1 MEAIRLMFDDFG
13 NFIMN
18 LIAGLPGI
26 VIAMVVHEYAHARVA
41 YALGDYTPRLQGR
54 LTLNPAAHVDPIGL
68 LMLFIVHFGWAKP
81 VQINPMNFS
90 NPKRDDILVS
100 VAGPASNLITAFIA
114 LIILVLL
121 AKFDF
126 PFSEG
131 TLLVFN
137 LIIIYNI
144 NFAIFNMLPIPPL
157 DGSHI
162 LKNLLPY
169 ELARQYEYLERYSF
183 IFLIIILM
191 TPVLSYIF
199 VPLQRF
205 IFGIFQGIV
214 NILL

>member
-1 MEAIRLMFDDFG
+1 MFDDIGGFL
-13 NFIMN
+13 MN

-90 NPKRDDILVS
+90 NPRRDDILVS

-162 LKNLLPY
+162 LRNLLPY
-169 ELARQYEYLERYSF
+169 ELARAYEQLERYSF

-191 TPVLSYIF
+191 TPILSYIF

>member
-1 MEAIRLMFDDFG
+1 MGGFLT
-13 NFIMN
+13 N
-18 LIAGLPGI
+18 LVAGLPGI

-90 NPKRDDILVS
+90 NPRRDDILVS
-100 VAGPASNLITAFIA
+100 LAGPASNLITSFIA

-126 PFSEG
+126 PLSEG
-131 TLLVFN
+131 LLVVFN
-137 LIIIYNI
+137 LIIIHNI

-162 LKNLLPY
+162 LRNLLPY
-169 ELARQYEYLERYSF
+169 EMARVYEQLERYSF

-205 IFGIFQGIV
+205 IFGIFQTIV
-214 NILL
+214 NLLL

>member
-1 MEAIRLMFDDFG
+1 MFDDFSG
-13 NFIMN
+13 FLIEV
-18 LIAGLPGI
+18 IAGLPGLI
-26 VIAMVVHEYAHARVA
+26 IAMTIHEYSHARVA

-68 LMLFIVHFGWAKP
+68 LMLFLVHFGWAKP

-90 NPKRDDILVS
+90 NPRRDDILVS
-100 VAGPASNLITAFIA
+100 LAGPASNLITAFIA
-114 LIILVLL
+114 LIILVLM
-121 AKFDF
+121 AKVDF
-126 PFSEG
+126 PFTG
-131 TLLVFN
+131 GVLMVFN

-162 LKNLLPY
+162 LRNLLPY
-169 ELARQYEYLERYSF
+169 NLAQAYEQLERYSF
-183 IFLIIILM
+183 IFLIIIIA
-191 TPVLSYIF
+191 TPVLGYVF

-214 NILL
+214 NILI

>member
-1 MEAIRLMFDDFG
+1 MIEEIIRM
-13 NFIMN
+13 
-18 LIAGLPGI
+18 IAGLPGI
-26 VIAMVVHEYAHARVA
+26 IIAMVVHEYAHARVA

-54 LTLNPAAHVDPIGL
+54 LTLNPAAHVDPLGL

-81 VQINPMNFS
+81 VEINPLNFS
-90 NPKRDDILVS
+90 HPRRDDILVS
-100 VAGPASNLITAFIA
+100 LAGPASNLITAFVT
-114 LIILVLL
+114 LVILVLMT
-121 AKFDF
+121 KFNF

-131 TLLVFN
+131 VLVVFQ
-137 LIIIYNI
+137 LIITYNI

-162 LKNLLPY
+162 LRNLLPY
-169 ELARQYEYLERYSF
+169 ELARAYEGLSRYSF

-199 VPLQRF
+199 IPLQRV
-205 IFGIFQGIV
+205 IFNLFSGIV

>member
-1 MEAIRLMFDDFG
+1 MFDDFG
-13 NFIMN
+13 GFLTN

-26 VIAMVVHEYAHARVA
+26 VIAMVIHEYSHARVA

-90 NPKRDDILVS
+90 NPRRDDILVS
-100 VAGPASNLITAFIA
+100 LAGPASNLITSFVA

-121 AKFDF
+121 AKLDF
-126 PFSEG
+126 PLSEG
-131 TLLVFN
+131 LLVVFN

-162 LKNLLPY
+162 LRNLLPY
-169 ELARQYEYLERYSF
+169 EMARAYEQLERYSF
-183 IFLIIILM
+183 IFLIIIIA
-191 TPVLSYIF
+191 TPVLSYVF

-205 IFGIFQGIV
+205 IFGIFKSIV
-214 NILL
+214 DILL

>member
-1 MEAIRLMFDDFG
+1 MFDDIGGFL
-13 NFIMN
+13 MN
-18 LIAGLPGI
+18 LITGLPGI

-90 NPKRDDILVS
+90 NPRRDDILVS
-100 VAGPASNLITAFIA
+100 LAGPASNLITAFIA
-114 LIILVLL
+114 LIALVLL

-162 LKNLLPY
+162 LRNLLPY

>member
-1 MEAIRLMFDDFG
+1 MFDDLGGFLT
-13 NFIMN
+13 N

-68 LMLFIVHFGWAKP
+68 AMLFIVHFGWAKP
-81 VQINPMNFS
+81 VEINPMNFS
-90 NPKRDDILVS
+90 NPRRDDILVS
-100 VAGPASNLITAFIA
+100 LAGPASNLITAFIA
-114 LIILVLL
+114 LIILVLM
-121 AKFDF
+121 AKMDF

-131 TLLVFN
+131 VLVVFN

-162 LKNLLPY
+162 LRDILPY
-169 ELARQYEYLERYSF
+169 ELAQRFAMLERYSF
-183 IFLIIILM
+183 IFLLIIIA
-191 TPVLSYIF
+191 TPILQYVF
-199 VPLQRF
+199 VPLQRL
-205 IFGIFQGIV
+205 IFGIFKGIV
-214 NILL
+214 GILL

>member
-1 MEAIRLMFDDFG
+1 MFDDMGGFL
-13 NFIMN
+13 MN

-90 NPKRDDILVS
+90 NPRRDDILVS
-100 VAGPASNLITAFIA
+100 LAGPASNLITAFIA

-162 LKNLLPY
+162 LRNLLPY
-169 ELARQYEYLERYSF
+169 ELARQYEYLEHYSF

-199 VPLQRF
+199 VPLQRL

>member
-1 MEAIRLMFDDFG
+1 MFDNPGGF
-13 NFIMN
+13 FMN
-18 LIAGLPGI
+18 LIAGLPAI
-26 VIAMVVHEYAHARVA
+26 VIAMVVHEYSHARVA

-68 LMLFIVHFGWAKP
+68 FLLFVVHFGWAKP
-81 VQINPMNFS
+81 VQINPNNFS
-90 NPKRDDILVS
+90 NPRRDDILVS
-100 VAGPASNLITAFIA
+100 LAGPASNLVTAFVT
-114 LIILVLL
+114 LIIFVMLI
-121 AKFDF
+121 KFDVGL
-126 PFSEG
+126 SEG
-131 TLLVFN
+131 ALVVIN

-162 LKNLLPY
+162 LRNLLPY

>member
-1 MEAIRLMFDDFG
+1 MFDDIG
-13 NFIMN
+13 I
-18 LIAGLPGI
+18 LIAGIPAI
-26 VIAMVVHEYAHARVA
+26 IIAMVVHEYSHARVA
-41 YALGDYTPRLQGR
+41 YALGDYTPQLQGR
-54 LTLNPAAHVDPIGL
+54 LTLNPVAHVDPIGL

-90 NPKRDDILVS
+90 NPRRDDILVS
-100 VAGPASNLITAFIA
+100 LAGPASNLITAFVFTIM
-114 LIILVLL
+114 LVLMV
-121 AKFDF
+121 KFHI

-131 TLLVFN
+131 LLVVFK

-162 LKNLLPY
+162 LRNVLPY
-169 ELARQYEYLERYSF
+169 EMARAYEQLERYSVV
-183 IFLIIILM
+183 FLILIIA
-191 TPVLSYIF
+191 TPILDYVF

>member
-1 MEAIRLMFDDFG
+1 MFDDIG
-13 NFIMN
+13 I
-18 LIAGLPGI
+18 LIAGIPAI
-26 VIAMVVHEYAHARVA
+26 IIAMVVHEYSHARVA
-41 YALGDYTPRLQGR
+41 YALGDYTPQLQGR
-54 LTLNPAAHVDPIGL
+54 LTLNPVAHVDPIGL

-90 NPKRDDILVS
+90 NPRRDDILVS
-100 VAGPASNLITAFIA
+100 LAGPASNLVTAFVFTIM
-114 LIILVLL
+114 LVLMV
-121 AKFDF
+121 KFHI

-131 TLLVFN
+131 LLVVFK

-162 LKNLLPY
+162 LRNILPY
-169 ELARQYEYLERYSF
+169 EMARAYEQLERYSF
-183 IFLIIILM
+183 VFLILIIA
-191 TPVLSYIF
+191 TPILDYVF

>member
-1 MEAIRLMFDDFG
+1 MFDDIGGFL
-13 NFIMN
+13 MN

-26 VIAMVVHEYAHARVA
+26 VIAMVIHEYSHARVA
-41 YALGDYTPRLQGR
+41 YALGDYTPRMQGR

-68 LMLFIVHFGWAKP
+68 LMLFLVHFGWAKP

-90 NPKRDDILVS
+90 NPRRDDILVS
-100 VAGPASNLITAFIA
+100 LAGPASNLIVSFLA

-126 PFSEG
+126 PLSEG
-131 TLLVFN
+131 LLVVFN
-137 LIIIYNI
+137 LIIVYNI

-162 LKNLLPY
+162 LRNLLPY
-169 ELARQYEYLERYSF
+169 ELARTYESLERYGF
-183 IFLIIILM
+183 IFLIIIIA
-191 TPVLSYIF
+191 TPILHYVF

-205 IFGIFQGIV
+205 IFGIFQSIV

>member
-1 MEAIRLMFDDFG
+1 MFDDIGGFL
-13 NFIMN
+13 MN

-26 VIAMVVHEYAHARVA
+26 VIAMVIHEFSHARVA

-81 VQINPMNFS
+81 VQINPMNFK
-90 NPKRDDILVS
+90 NPRRDDILVS
-100 VAGPASNLITAFIA
+100 LAGPASNLIVAFVA
-114 LIILVLL
+114 LIVLVLL
-121 AKFDF
+121 AKADF
-126 PFSEG
+126 PLSEG
-131 TLLVFN
+131 LLVVFN
-137 LIIIYNI
+137 LIIVYNI

-169 ELARQYEYLERYSF
+169 ELARGYEQLERYSF
-183 IFLIIILM
+183 IFLLIIIA
-191 TPVLSYIF
+191 TPILSYVF

-205 IFGIFQGIV
+205 IFGIFKSIV
-214 NILL
+214 GILL